1 METMIGE
8 TEMSNRVCYYADEAM
23 YDSQQQGY
31 FIARVTENEAGY
43 VQTFSLHSTVD
54 EAKAVVSKLNA
65 AMGLTSDDAMMIV
78 ASSMRQPGS
87 VRR

>member
-1 METMIGE
+1 MIGE
-8 TEMSNRVCYYADEAM
+8 TEMSNRVCYYTDAAM
-23 YDSQQQGY
+23 YDRGQQGY
-31 FIARVTENEAGY
+31 FIAKVTENEAGY

-65 AMGLTSDDAMMIV
+65 AMGLTRDDAMMIV